1 MMNRDGILK
10 SFWEAEP
17 HIEFSEQFS
26 EQYDT
31 IIVGGGITGVT
42 LAVELQHRGQKCLLI
57 EKEQLGFGTTG
68 GTTAHINNFF
78 DASYDQVISDFGE
91 ENAKTLAAA
100 AKEVVRYIKRNVEQY
115 HIPCEFAECNFYLF
129 SAEEKQNK
137 MLDDI
142 LEAHQTVGIE
152 TKQVYDI
159 PFTIPFEKAIEIHGQ
174 AHFHPLKYIYRMAK
188 EFLKKGGQILTGTIV
203 EDYSEEGSVTVKT
216 KSGRDFRAKHLVWA
230 THSAPGNNRFNA
242 LVAPYRS
249 YALTAKLANPP
260 KKVAQT
266 ADLYDPY
273 HYVRYHKSGDQYYLI
288 AGGFDHKTGHETDTE
303 KCFED
308 LEKYVTDHFKNVSI
322 THRWSSQYY
331 VPADG
336 LAYIGKMPGEENV
349 YVCTAYN
356 GNGITFGTMASLI
369 IPDLIDGKETD
380 LAKLLSPSRIKPV
393 ASAASVVTESADAVY
408 RMIKDKFSAEK
419 VEDLA
424 EIKNEEGKIVKVE
437 GDTCAA
443 YRDAKGALHLL
454 NPACTHTG
462 CNVQWNGSEKSWDC
476 PCHGSRFSIDGKVL
490 NGPATKDL
498 QKISEDSN

>member
-1 MMNRDGILK
+1 MKRDGVLK
-10 SFWEAEP
+10 SFWESEP
-17 HIEFSEQFS
+17 HLELTDNLS

-31 IIVGGGITGVT
+31 VIIGGGITGVT
-42 LAVELQHRGQKCLLI
+42 LAIELQRRGQHCLLI

-91 ENAKTLAAA
+91 DNAKVLAKA
-100 AKEVVRYIKRNVEQY
+100 AKEVVHYIKRNVEQY
-115 HIPCEFAECNFYLF
+115 HIPCEFAECDFFLF

-152 TKQVYDI
+152 TKAVREI
-159 PFTIPFEKAIEIHGQ
+159 PFPMQFEKAIQIHGQ
-174 AHFHPLKYIYRMAK
+174 VHFHPLKYIYRLAK
-188 EFLKKGGQILTGTIV
+188 EFLKNGGHILAGTLV
-203 EDYSEEGSVTVKT
+203 EEYKSEKDAVLVKT
-216 KSGRDFRAKHLVWA
+216 DSGKNFQAKNLVWA
-230 THSAPGNNRFNA
+230 THSSPGNNRFNA

-260 KKVAQT
+260 KKIAQM

-273 HYVRYHKSGDQYYLI
+273 HYVRFHKSGDQYYLI
-288 AGGFDHKTGHETDTE
+288 AGGFDHKTGHEEDTQ
-303 KCFED
+303 KCFDD

-336 LAYIGKMPGEENV
+336 LAYIGKMPGEDNV

-356 GNGITFGTMASLI
+356 GNGMTFGTMAAFV
-369 IPDLIDGKETD
+369 IPDLIEGKETD
-380 LAKLLSPSRIKPV
+380 LTKLLSPSRIKPV
-393 ASAASVVTESADAVY
+393 ASASSVVTENADAVF
-408 RMIKDKFSAEK
+408 RMIKDKFTAEK

-424 EIKNEEGKIVKVE
+424 EIQKEEGKIVKVE
-437 GDTCAA
+437 GETCAA
-443 YRDAKGALHLL
+443 YRDAEGALHLL
-454 NPACTHTG
+454 SPVCTHTG

-490 NGPATKDL
+490 NGPAVKDL
-498 QKISEDSN
+498 RKLSNVKE